1 VKARLAACALACGLA
16 GTPLAAAQKSTAA
29 QAGHALRMRA
39 RAPGAGA
46 GGPGQKAQPSEPLR
60 PLPETVSE
68 AIAAAV
74 AEDMS
79 RLGIPGLSIALAEGG
94 GLRFAAGYGLADVE
108 NEVEAT
114 ADTVYRY
121 ASVSKPITA
130 TAALQLAER
139 GRLDLDAPVWRYCTA
154 YPPKP
159 WPVSPRQLLCHQ
171 GGVRSYAQGEQ
182 GLVRHFGSVP
192 EALVL
197 FKDDPLAY
205 EPGTGVRYTTYGY
218 CLLGCAVE
226 GAAGRPFIDVLRE
239 DVFAPAG
246 MTATVVDDPHVLV
259 PHRAGGYLR
268 TESGELANSGLADMT
283 YKVPGGG
290 LCGTAPDVARFGS
303 ALISGRLLG
312 RATLDA
318 MLTPQKL
325 RNGRLTGFGLGLTI
339 GTRAGHRE
347 AWHIGG
353 QERVSTLLYLRPDT
367 GLSIG
372 ILSNLEKVQTPLLEL
387 ARRVADLTAP
397 DHHAK

>member
-1 VKARLAACALACGLA
+1 MAGVALALVLAA
-16 GTPLAAAQKSTAA
+16 GTAAAQKHAA
-29 QAGHALRMRA
+29 TQGGHALRMPVHA
-39 RAPGAGA
+39 AGA
-46 GGPGQKAQPSEPLR
+46 AAATEPAR
-60 PLPETVSE
+60 PLPEALSE

-74 AEDMS
+74 AEDIS

-94 GLRFAAGYGLADVE
+94 ELRFAAGYGFADVE
-108 NEVEAT
+108 NQVEAT

-139 GRLDLDAPVWRYCTA
+139 GRLDLDAPVWRYCAA

-159 WPVSPRQLLCHQ
+159 WPVSSRQLLCHQ
-171 GGVRSYAQGEQ
+171 GGVRGYAQGEQ
-182 GLVRHFGSVP
+182 PLTRHFGSVR
-192 EALVL
+192 EGLVV

-205 EPGTGVRYTTYGY
+205 EPGTSVRYSTYGY
-218 CLLGCAVE
+218 CLLGCTVE

-246 MTATVVDDPHVLV
+246 MTATLVDDPRLLV
-259 PHRAGGYLR
+259 AHRASGYVR
-268 TESGELANSGLADMT
+268 TESGDLVNSGLADMT

-303 ALISGRLLG
+303 ALVSGRLLG
-312 RATLDA
+312 RATLAA
-318 MLTPQKL
+318 MLTPQRL
-325 RNGRLTGFGLGLTI
+325 RNGRVTGFGLGLTI
-339 GTRAGHRE
+339 GIRAGQRE

-353 QERVSTLLYLRPDT
+353 QERVSTLVYLRPDT

-372 ILSNLEKVQTPLLEL
+372 ILSNLEKVQAPLLEL
-387 ARRVADLTAP
+387 ARRVADLTMA
-397 DHHAK
+397 DHPAK